1 MESDKY
7 EKSLLTSLRDR
18 IPLSRQMLG
27 IGELGQRG
35 ISRETGSGFSIAPDP
50 CNGIEYHMFLVRVWG
65 LRSIAWSYESSIS
78 GISNNQ
84 IECELLGKVCL

>member
-50 CNGIEYHMFLVRVWG
+50 CNGIEYHMFLG
-65 LRSIAWSYESSIS
+65 STYT
-78 GISNNQ
+78 N
-84 IECELLGKVCL
+84 

>member
-18 IPLSRQMLG
+18 IPLRQMLG

-35 ISRETGSGFSIAPDP
+35 
-50 CNGIEYHMFLVRVWG
+50 MV
-65 LRSIAWSYESSIS
+65 
-78 GISNNQ
+78 
-84 IECELLGKVCL
+84 

>member
-1 MESDKY
+1 VESDKY

-50 CNGIEYHMFLVRVWG
+50 CNGIEYHMFLG
-65 LRSIAWSYESSIS
+65 STYTNSICFLYD
-78 GISNNQ
+78 
-84 IECELLGKVCL
+84 KK